1 MGLWSLFINV
11 LIKSMCIAIH
21 SVLLTSI
28 DFNEQIKIIFYILI
42 AILTPFFIC
51 LICNSYLIKNI
62 MNKISKRTWDDDI
75 FKDVIDYNKRTMMI
89 LYLKNSDIIYSGI
102 FKLREQKGANSNICL
117 IKYSIIK
124 KESNVLIRKHE
135 DIKSSVIINLQDV
148 ERVELVYEDDSE
160 VWKWLNKDNQL
171 ENIDTNQNKKRKKIT
186 TFLLSIKQYIQ
197 KRD

>member
-1 MGLWSLFINV
+1 
-11 LIKSMCIAIH
+11 
-21 SVLLTSI
+21 
-28 DFNEQIKIIFYILI
+28 
-42 AILTPFFIC
+42 
-51 LICNSYLIKNI
+51 

>member
-62 MNKISKRTWDDDI
+62 ADK
-75 FKDVIDYNKRTMMI
+75 
-89 LYLKNSDIIYSGI
+89 LKLHTE
-102 FKLREQKGANSNICL
+102 KELK
-117 IKYSIIK
+117 KYDLTLSQ
-124 KESNVLIRKHE
+124 SRGVCR
-135 DIKSSVIINLQDV
+135 
-148 ERVELVYEDDSE
+148 
-160 VWKWLNKDNQL
+160 
-171 ENIDTNQNKKRKKIT
+171 
-186 TFLLSIKQYIQ
+186 FGMLLSL
-197 KRD
+197 